1 MRIGGRR
8 VRTVALFGVLAVGL
22 AGCAG
27 ADDSGGT
34 DTGGSGEK
42 VDEVVIGA
50 PLPLTGTGGAFGV
63 PYLAALQLTVD
74 AINAKGGIKSLGGAK
89 LRLEA
94 VDDASDAARDAQL
107 IQQLAAKDV
116 SAFVGPLLS
125 ASVISS
131 VPVITRSERPFVGP
145 NLDNAVT
152 DAGSPWIF
160 RVAGRATTWGDQAF
174 DWLDGTLKAESS
186 TVRKIGIVGIDVPPG
201 TSTTEIIE
209 ARAKGLGW
217 EVVKI
222 NYDQRTTLDFA
233 PIVSRLRD
241 ANVDIVMG
249 YQNPNDAVLF
259 AKAVSQQSWKPANGF
274 VWIAG
279 GQYLTSFKEAVGP
292 IADSWVVESYAPELS
307 ASKTPEIKELAAQF
321 EAKVNQPLRGLAG
334 AAPAIITVLA
344 AAIEKAASA
353 DPTKIRDA
361 LKDLSFATPA
371 DAPFP
376 YYSMAGGVEFD
387 DKGDNTR
394 WKGIIVQW
402 EGDKQI
408 SVSPEEVTDGQLAW
422 PATK

>member
-1 MRIGGRR
+1 MRFGRYR
-8 VRTVALFGVLAVGL
+8 ARTVALLGALALL
-22 AGCAG
+22 ATGC
-27 ADDSGGT
+27 GGS
-34 DTGGSGEK
+34 DGGGSGGSGGEQ

-50 PLPLTGTGGAFGV
+50 PLPLTGPGGAFGV

-74 AINAKGGIKSLGGAK
+74 AINADGGIKSLGGAK
-89 LRLEA
+89 LRLES

-131 VPVITRSERPFVGP
+131 IPVITRAERPFVGP

-152 DAGSPWIF
+152 DANSPWIF

-174 DWLDGTLKAESS
+174 DWLDGTLTEKSA
-186 TVRKIGIVGIDVPPG
+186 TVRKVGIVGIDVPPG
-201 TSTTEIIE
+201 TSTTDVIQ
-209 ARAKGLGW
+209 ARAEENGW
-217 EVVKI
+217 EVVRI
-222 NYDQRTTLDFA
+222 DYDQRTTLDFA

-259 AKAVSQQSWKPANGF
+259 AKAVSQQSWKPAQGF
-274 VWIAG
+274 LWIAG

-292 IADSWVVESYAPELS
+292 IADNWVVESYAPELARSKS
-307 ASKTPEIKELAAQF
+307 AEIKELATQF
-321 EAKVNQPLRGLAG
+321 QAKTGQPLRGLAG
-334 AAPAIITVLA
+334 AAPAVVTVLA

-353 DPTKIRDA
+353 DPAKIRDA
-361 LKDLSFATPA
+361 LKELRFASP
-371 DAPFP
+371 DEAPFP

-387 DKGDNTR
+387 DKGDNTA

-402 EGDKQI
+402 TGDQQT
-408 SVSPEEVTDGQLAW
+408 SVSPQEVSDGQLVW
-422 PATK
+422 PATT